1 MQNSRVSKWLVMV
14 GLFAL
19 GAVFGQSLFDSAPD
33 FAMYSPSLK
42 SAVQLAK
49 LKGTPVVLNFWG
61 SWCGPCRDEMP
72 ALNEVAGQLKEKF
85 TMLAVGSGETAEK
98 STQYVIENKFEHLNV
113 LVDAPSGINNL
124 ETSEAVNDKYKV
136 NAYPT
141 TFFIDKDGTIQALR
155 EGGMSRKTFISYL
168 RNIDVTP

>member
-1 MQNSRVSKWLVMV
+1 MAKSRVTKLVLMI
-14 GLFAL
+14 GIFAF
-19 GAVFGQSLFDSAPD
+19 GAVFGQSLFDRAPD

-49 LKGTPVVLNFWG
+49 LKGTAVVLNFWG

-98 STQYVIENKFEHLNV
+98 SIQYVTDNKFGQINV

-141 TFFIDKDGTIQALR
+141 TFFIDKHGTIQALR
-155 EGGMSRKTFISYL
+155 EGGMSRKTFMSYL

>member
-1 MQNSRVSKWLVMV
+1 MFKSRVTKLMFSLGLV
-14 GLFAL
+14 AL
-19 GAVFGQSLFDSAPD
+19 GSALSQDLFQPAPD
-33 FAMYSPSLK
+33 FVMYSPSLK
-42 SAVQLAK
+42 AAVQLAT
-49 LKGTPVVLNFWG
+49 LKGKPVVLNFWG

-72 ALNEVAGQLKEKF
+72 ALNEVAGTFKEKF
-85 TMLAVGSGETAEK
+85 TMLAVAYGEPAQT
-98 STQYVIENKFEHLNV
+98 STNYVLENKFESLNV
-113 LVDAPSGINNL
+113 LVDAPDSMTGL

-168 RNIDVTP
+168 RNINITP

>member
-1 MQNSRVSKWLVMV
+1 MSKSRVTKQILMV
-14 GLFAL
+14 GVFTF

-72 ALNEVAGQLKEKF
+72 ALNEVAGQLRDKF
-85 TMLAVGSGETAEK
+85 TLLAVGSGETAEK
-98 STQYVIENKFEHLNV
+98 STQYVIDNKFEHLNV
-113 LVDAPSGINNL
+113 LVDAPSGMGNL
-124 ETSEAVNDKYKV
+124 ETSEAVNEKYKV

-155 EGGMSRKTFISYL
+155 EGNMSRKTFISYL